1 MALLMCGTWG
11 NNLMHGVQ
19 FVKGFIFFVV
29 LLMHGDLICCSSFVA
44 WGSTFKL
51 LVLGLVLLMHGV
63 ATHKLFAIFLDFVK
77 ACWTSYLEVQG
88 QEVRSYSRFFLLGGV
103 LLICGGGNSITWWLL
118 WLFWC
123 VASTTNKSFVF
134 IVVMSLFD
142 FFLFMWLCW
151 YGEEP
156 TKMC

>member
-1 MALLMCGTWG
+1 
-11 NNLMHGVQ
+11 
-19 FVKGFIFFVV
+19 
-29 LLMHGDLICCSSFVA
+29 
-44 WGSTFKL
+44 
-51 LVLGLVLLMHGV
+51 
-63 ATHKLFAIFLDFVK
+63 
-77 ACWTSYLEVQG
+77 
-88 QEVRSYSRFFLLGGV
+88 
-103 LLICGGGNSITWWLL
+103 L